1 VQPRAAVT
9 GIPRG
14 NATKTR
20 LLPSGPTASSTI
32 RGEDP
37 AGGKHENHNGWSLKI
52 QEVFT
57 LRQPC
62 GPDDS
67 LAGRTRLRAD
77 ELLLAGDQ
85 KNLALWRV
93 EPASAAVKTLRA
105 LFTLLPNRENA

>member
-1 VQPRAAVT
+1 M
-9 GIPRG
+9 
-14 NATKTR
+14 R
-20 LLPSGPTASSTI
+20 LRPGFFPAGQRRRPPSEAK
-32 RGEDP
+32 DP